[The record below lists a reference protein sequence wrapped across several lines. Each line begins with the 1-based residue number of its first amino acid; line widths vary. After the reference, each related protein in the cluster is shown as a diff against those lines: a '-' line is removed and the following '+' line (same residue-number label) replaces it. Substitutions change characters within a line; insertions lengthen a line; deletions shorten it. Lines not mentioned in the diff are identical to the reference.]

1 MSFPTF
7 IISGLLGKPQTA
19 KASIFGF
26 LLQYE
31 DKVSFRYSSS
41 QGTHPMDYSI

>member
-31 DKVSFRYSSS
+31 DKDSFRYNSS
-41 QGTHPMDYSI
+41 QGTHLMDYSI